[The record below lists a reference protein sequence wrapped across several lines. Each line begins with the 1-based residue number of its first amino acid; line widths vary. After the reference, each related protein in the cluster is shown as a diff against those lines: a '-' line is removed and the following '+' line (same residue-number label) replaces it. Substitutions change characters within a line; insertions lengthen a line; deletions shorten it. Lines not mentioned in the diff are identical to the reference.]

1 MSQEVYLGS
10 HLSMSAPNFF
20 EETVNL
26 ALTYEENTFMF
37 YTGAPQN
44 SKRVPIGKC
53 KINEGMELIKKS
65 NINLSKVVVHAPYII
80 NLANIDSEKHKFSVD
95 LLAQELKRTHDF
107 GCGIL
112 VLHPGSTLGNNY
124 DLAIDALISGLN
136 EALEIANNDVKIA
149 LETMAGKGN
158 EIGKTFEELSNII
171 KKSKYSNKLGVCFDT
186 CHVNDAGY
194 DLKGIDQLLE
204 LFNNVIGLDKMLV
217 IHLND
222 SKNLIGS
229 HKDRHENIG
238 FGTIGFNTLINYVY
252 HDKLISIPKIL
263 ETPYIN
269 GFAPYK
275 KEIDMIRSRKF
286 NENIFQNL

>member
-20 EETVNL
+20 EDTVKL
-26 ALTYEENTFMF
+26 ALAYEENTFMF

-44 SKRVPIGKC
+44 SKRVPIEKC
-53 KINEGMELIKKS
+53 KISEGMELIKKS
-65 NINLSKVVVHAPYII
+65 NVDLSKVVVHAPYII

-95 LLAQELKRTHDF
+95 LLAQELKRTHEF

-136 EALEIANNDVKIA
+136 KALEIANNDVKIA

-158 EIGKTFEELSNII
+158 EIGKTFEELANII

-194 DLKGIDQLLE
+194 DLKEIDQLLE
-204 LFNNVIGLDKMLV
+204 QFNSIIGLDKMLV

-222 SKNLIGS
+222 SKNLTGS

-252 HDKLISIPKIL
+252 NDKLISIPKIL
-263 ETPYIN
+263 ETPYVD

-275 KEIDMIRSRKF
+275 KEIDMIRSKKF
-286 NENIFQNL
+286 NENIFKNL

>member
-20 EETVNL
+20 EDTVNL

-158 EIGKTFEELSNII
+158 EIGKTFEELANII

-194 DLKGIDQLLE
+194 DLKEIDQLLE

-217 IHLND
+217 IH
-222 SKNLIGS
+222 
-229 HKDRHENIG
+229 
-238 FGTIGFNTLINYVY
+238 
-252 HDKLISIPKIL
+252 
-263 ETPYIN
+263 
-269 GFAPYK
+269 
-275 KEIDMIRSRKF
+275 
-286 NENIFQNL
+286 